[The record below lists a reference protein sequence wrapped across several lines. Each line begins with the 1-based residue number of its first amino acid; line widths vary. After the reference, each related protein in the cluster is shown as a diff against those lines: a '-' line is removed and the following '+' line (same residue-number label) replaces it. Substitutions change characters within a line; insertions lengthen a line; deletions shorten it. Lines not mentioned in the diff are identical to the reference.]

1 MPVIAQGDI
10 RKMRAALG
18 EPGEQ
23 VRYTLPVGDD
33 EVDMNALIGEHIQL
47 THNGRI
53 HCVACGRAIKK
64 SFNQGY
70 CFPCLRSLPECD
82 SCIVKPE
89 LCHYAEGTCR
99 DPAWGDAHCM
109 QDHYV
114 YLANSSGLKVGITRG
129 SQIPTRWMDQ
139 GAVQAIPVFRV
150 KDRKT
155 SGLVEVAFKN
165 HVADKTNWRAMLK
178 GNADP
183 LDMLA
188 RRDEL
193 MQLADED
200 VNKIRESLGDDA
212 IIFLNEAEPVAI
224 SYPVQQWPT
233 KVISLNF
240 DKTPEISGQLLG
252 IKGQYLILDSGVLNI
267 RKFGGYALSLST

>member
-1 MPVIAQGDI
+1 MQEIAQGNI
-10 RKMRAALG
+10 RKMLTELD
-18 EPGEQ
+18 EP
-23 VRYTLPVGDD
+23 VRYTLPVSD
-33 EVDMNALIGEHIQL
+33 ERVDMNALIGERIQL
-47 THNGRI
+47 SHTGQI
-53 HCVACGRAIKK
+53 HCIACGRSIKK

-109 QDHYV
+109 QPHYV

-129 SQIPTRWMDQ
+129 TQIPTRWMDQ
-139 GAVQAIPVFRV
+139 GAVQALPVFRV
-150 KDRKT
+150 KDRMT

-178 GNADP
+178 GNVDP
-183 LDMLA
+183 LDMAA

-193 MQLADED
+193 MELTHADMD
-200 VNKIRESLGDDA
+200 SIRDKLGTAAVEFLPDAESVE
-212 IIFLNEAEPVAI
+212 IH
-224 SYPVQQWPT
+224 YPVQQWPG
-233 KVISLNF
+233 KILSHNF
-240 DKTPEISGQLLG
+240 DRTPDINGQLQG
-252 IKGQYLILDSGVLNI
+252 IKGQYLILDSGVLNM
-267 RKFGGYALSLST
+267 RKFGGYEISLVV